1 MPDTLVCNIESN
13 DKIGKILHQ
22 LVKVQLDSSVNI
34 DMFDGNPN
42 GRLFRKKTSK
52 SRSKRT
58 SKTIH
63 L

>member
-42 GRLFRKKTSK
+42 GRLFHKKTSK